1 MDTFRPNIKYITLC
15 LRVTRYLVTYFVFEL
30 FKLNQHGDIQQRTL
44 PFDMWAKYAAKAPE
58 KLSSEMIGKVW
69 EFYGFDGPV
78 RMLEDFVMADVAE
91 GVVRDLKTELI
102 GFWKA
107 ENTPMKEALNHLR
120 FDKTT
125 VLLVRE
131 RLLNTWLEYGNTK
144 KGVTKEMVEAI
155 DSCDDEMRVAILEDL
170 RKIKGTDGLVKFALN
185 HLMTYLEE
193 RKVDANLV
201 YKFLKLDQPEYKQ
214 PRTLHFETWV
224 RYAARSP
231 ILLSKSTL
239 ESVFN
244 IHGDVGI
251 LELAKAYSNRRKDF
265 SYLLN
270 F

>member
-1 MDTFRPNIKYITLC
+1 
-15 LRVTRYLVTYFVFEL
+15 
-30 FKLNQHGDIQQRTL
+30 
-44 PFDMWAKYAAKAPE
+44 
-58 KLSSEMIGKVW
+58 
-69 EFYGFDGPV
+69 
-78 RMLEDFVMADVAE
+78 MLEDFVMADVAE

-193 RKVDANLV
+193 RK
-201 YKFLKLDQPEYKQ
+201 
-214 PRTLHFETWV
+214 
-224 RYAARSP
+224 YAARSP